1 MRIDAKGVKSYARLE
16 ISICRWKS
24 PYAVGDLRNGVGD
37 LRIPNAL
44 TVDLQSTRVKDPQL
58 TSLWIWRSTGTK
70 CFK

>member
-1 MRIDAKGVKSYARLE
+1 MRIDAKGVKSYALLE
-16 ISICRWKS
+16 ISRMLL
-24 PYAVGDLRNGVGD
+24 VNLRNVVGD

-58 TSLWIWRSTGTK
+58 SSLWIWRSTGTK

>member
-24 PYAVGDLRNGVGD
+24 PYAVGDLR
-37 LRIPNAL
+37 IPNAL
-44 TVDLQSTRVKDPQL
+44 TVDLQSTRGKDPQL
-58 TSLWIWRSTGTK
+58 SSLWIWRSTGTK

>member
-1 MRIDAKGVKSYARLE
+1 MRIDAKGVKSYAWLE
-16 ISICRWKS
+16 ISRMLL
-24 PYAVGDLRNGVGD
+24 VNLRNVVGD

>member
-1 MRIDAKGVKSYARLE
+1 MRIDAKGVKSYAWLE
-16 ISICRWKS
+16 ISRMLL
-24 PYAVGDLRNGVGD
+24 VNLRNVVGD

-70 CFK
+70 ELQRQSLN